1 MPTAY
6 TRAPSV
12 KLDNCQLTHVD
23 RVPIDAARAVAQ
35 HAAYEAAL
43 RTAGCRVV
51 RLPALPDAPDGV
63 FVEDT
68 ALLLG
73 ETAVITRPGNAA
85 RAAETDSVAQ
95 ALAADF
101 RLIRL
106 AAGRLDGGDV
116 LRVNGTLFVGLST
129 RTDHAGID
137 ALKAAVGAL
146 GLSVVPVPVA
156 GSLHLKTAVTWL
168 GAGADGRAWLL
179 ANPAWVDPAA
189 FDGIDYLAVAPGD
202 DWAANTLRVGGTVF
216 VAAGAPR
223 TAATLRASGYH
234 VVSLDISELQK
245 AEAGLT
251 CLSLVHAAPAGNTN
265 GQGLKG

>member
-1 MPTAY
+1 MPIAY
-6 TRAPSV
+6 TRAPSAN
-12 KLDNCQLTHVD
+12 LNNCQLTHVD
-23 RVPIDAARAVAQ
+23 RVPIDAARAAAQ

-43 RTAGCRVV
+43 TAAGCRVV
-51 RLPALPDAPDGV
+51 RLPPLPDAPDGV

-73 ETAVITRPGNAA
+73 ETAVITRPGNAM
-85 RAAETDSVAQ
+85 RADETDSVAR

-101 RLIRL
+101 RVIRL
-106 AAGRLDGGDV
+106 TAGRLDGGDV
-116 LRVNGTLFVGLST
+116 LRVDNTLFAGLST
-129 RTDHAGID
+129 RTDRAGIG
-137 ALKAAVGAL
+137 ALTAVVGAL

-168 GAGADGRAWLL
+168 GPAADGRGWLL

-189 FDGIDYLAVAPGD
+189 FDGINYLPVAPGD
-202 DWAANTLRVGGTVF
+202 DWAANTLRLGGTVL

-223 TAATLRASGYH
+223 TAARLRARGYH

-251 CLSLVHAAPAGNTN
+251 CLSLIHAVPAGSTHD
-265 GQGLKG
+265 QGLKG